1 MRQAYASYADAGAA
15 DEFAA
20 APPRSLRRVA
30 LMLGFAAG
38 VDLPW
43 ELSSRLPSIFAR
55 VWGPWSQTTRDA
67 AAQGGR

>member
-1 MRQAYASYADAGAA
+1 MRQAYASYADAGTTVK
-15 DEFAA
+15 FAA

-43 ELSSRLPSIFAR
+43 GLSSRLPAIFAAA
-55 VWGPWSQTTRDA
+55 WGPWSRSKLDEDA
-67 AAQGGR
+67 RGDD